1 LQGLIL
7 KTLFI
12 QNKQDFNSNKESNLM
27 FFKKMQPQ
35 YQSHLFQHVWEN
47 AEAFI

>member
-1 LQGLIL
+1 
-7 KTLFI
+7 
-12 QNKQDFNSNKESNLM
+12 M